1 MYAAR
6 HVDQSWY
13 SIPIHAC
20 GSVPIAM
27 VPRLVALGIG
37 PPELRYDEIVL
48 QEDQGLRRFVQQGP

>member
-37 PPELRYDEIVL
+37 PPELRYDEIV
-48 QEDQGLRRFVQQGP
+48 